1 MATQTEMKTNSP
13 GDFKKIEA
21 IAGPQLRGPASELS
35 TRIAVLAAEAEP
47 AAEVDEN
54 ALREKLKRVLLQ
66 VSVLNSQLL
75 PKFDVEDPQDVA
87 SLSILM
93 SETRRYISS

>member
-1 MATQTEMKTNSP
+1 MTS
-13 GDFKKIEA
+13 KKSKPLQGRNFEF
-21 IAGPQLRGPASELS
+21 PASERS
-35 TRIAVLAAEAEP
+35 IRIAEL

-75 PKFDVEDPQDVA
+75 PKFDVENPQDVA
-87 SLSILM
+87 SLYILM
-93 SETRRYISS
+93 SETRR